1 MLVISESLTFKI
13 FLFIFIYFWLFWVF
27 AVARGLSLV
36 AASRGYSL
44 VVVLGFLTVV
54 TSLIEEN
61 MF

>member
-1 MLVISESLTFKI
+1 MGDGGGGLGGRG
-13 FLFIFIYFWLFWVF
+13 
-27 AVARGLSLV
+27 AREGP
-36 AASRGYSL
+36 APAGTGGYSL